1 MMGALV
7 AFVVTLLPA
16 PHRNGVRDLRALLKI
31 AKRHLNMRALD
42 VRERQ
47 DRNTGPRQRLA

>member
-1 MMGALV
+1 MGALV